1 MTAPLAIVVYEHLV
15 LGNQLGN
22 KLRDMGYRVTMLNDP
37 GKLLEVAEKEKPLV
51 VLVDLDC
58 KVADAVALVGQ
69 LKNMPGTKHLPVLCF
84 TSHDDKR
91 QHEAAV
97 AAGASLVAGD
107 QAILHQFP
115 QLLDQV
121 LQVE

>member
-1 MTAPLAIVVYEHLV
+1 MTSPLAIVVYEHLV

-22 KLRDMGYRVTMLNDP
+22 KLRDMGYRVTMLNEP
-37 GKLLEVAEKEKPLV
+37 NKLLEHAERDKPIV
-51 VLVDLDC
+51 VLMDLDA
-58 KVADAVALVGQ
+58 KNADAIAVVGQ
-69 LKNMPGTKHLPVLCF
+69 LRNTVSTRHLPVLCF
-84 TSHDDKR
+84 TSHDDKKR
-91 QHEAAV
+91 QEAAV

-107 QAILHQFP
+107 QAILHQLP

>member
-1 MTAPLAIVVYEHLV
+1 VSAPLAIVVYEHLV

-22 KLRDMGYRVTMLNDP
+22 KLRDMGYRVTMLKEP
-37 GKLLEVAEKEKPLV
+37 GKVIEVAGKEKPLI

-58 KVADAVALVGQ
+58 TVTDAVALIGQ
-69 LKNMPGTKHLPVLCF
+69 LKHTDGTRHLPVLCF
-84 TSHDDKR
+84 TSHDDKKR
-91 QHEAAV
+91 QEAAV
-97 AAGASLVAGD
+97 AAGASLVVGD

-115 QLLDQV
+115 HLLDQV

>member
-15 LGNQLGN
+15 LGNQLAN
-22 KLRDMGYRVTMLNDP
+22 KLKDMGYRVTMLNEP
-37 GKLLEVAEKEKPLV
+37 GKLLEHAEKEKPLV

-58 KVADAVALVGQ
+58 KVADPVALIGQ
-69 LKNMPGTKHLPVLCF
+69 LKHSAGTRHVPVLCF
-84 TSHDDKR
+84 TSHDDKKR
-91 QHEAAV
+91 QAAAV